1 MKIFLHD
8 LSICVMC
15 GIIILGLIGLPSIIR
30 SSSLLSSS
38 TPNPNNFYQPVF
50 AQPGSSSSS
59 SSAPAAAAAQGNRPN
74 VLLIVGDD
82 FGWSDIGAFGSQ
94 ISTPNLDAL
103 AKDGKILTNYHTIP
117 VCSPA
122 RDSLITGVDHHIGG
136 IGSMYELI
144 AQNQKGK
151 PGYETW
157 INNLVVTVAEL
168 LRDAGY
174 HTYMSGKWHLS
185 GANFEN
191 GTWPHD
197 RGFEKDITMLN
208 GGANH
213 FGGFPELPAEKVQF
227 AENGKAIP
235 RPGPANLY
243 SNDLYAEKM
252 IEYIKNNTD
261 GKPFFGYLAFQVAHS
276 PFQSP
281 QATVAKY
288 EKMYQAIGWDEA
300 RKQSFENQK
309 KLGFWNA
316 DMKLPERIPPDVS
329 WTDLTPEQQAYA
341 SRILAVRAAMI
352 ENMDHD
358 VGRVIQLLKDKG
370 QYDNTLIVFVSDN
383 GSSEPAPLLGIKF
396 SSANENAM
404 NSYLNMVNNSLSNLG
419 NVSSTINYAAWGSAV
434 GVSPL
439 SGFKVTEY
447 EGGTRVPFIVKEPTA
462 AGVSSSSLSS
472 SSAGTNTNSSV
483 TIPKMI
489 KAFAYVEDVTPTIL
503 DYAGVQPAG
512 TTYKGHPVHAIM
524 GKSLKS
530 LFNGTSDKVYG
541 ENDVVADEMFNNTAV
556 YTGGSWKAIKHEPPT
571 GDGKWQLY
579 NIVDDP
585 GENHNVADQH
595 PDILQKLSSAY
606 GAYSKDVGVV
616 IPRGQ
621 TYYLAIKSAVPPLNN
636 QSKVTITS
644 NDISPAHFSNPPDA
658 GTPNIGN

>member
-1 MKIFLHD
+1 LARGLNLDYVLLYIKAYYIVSYVSFLMKILH
-8 LSICVMC
+8 
-15 GIIILGLIGLPSIIR
+15 GISFYIIFGMILGLIGLPP
-30 SSSLLSSS
+30 S
-38 TPNPNNFYQPVF
+38 TTKLHQPFVF
-50 AQPGSSSSS
+50 AQPSVGAAS
-59 SSAPAAAAAQGNRPN
+59 AAAAQQGQQQRPN
-74 VLLIVGDD
+74 ILLIVGDD

-122 RDSLITGVDHHIGG
+122 RDSLLTGVDHHIGG

-151 PGYETW
+151 QGYETW
-157 INNLVVTVAEL
+157 INNRVVTVAEL

-174 HTYMSGKWHLS
+174 HTYLSGKWHLA
-185 GANFEN
+185 GAHFEN

-197 RGFEKDITMLN
+197 RGFEKDITLLN
-208 GGANH
+208 GGGNH
-213 FGGFPELPAEKVQF
+213 FGGFPESPAEKVQF

-243 SNDLYAEKM
+243 SNDLYADKM

-288 EKMYQAIGWDEA
+288 EKMYQAIGWNEA

-316 DMKLPERIPPDVS
+316 DMKLPERIPPDVA

-358 VGRVIQLLKDKG
+358 VGKVVQLLKDEG
-370 QYDNTLIVFVSDN
+370 QYENTLIVFVSDN
-383 GSSEPAPLLGIKF
+383 GSSEPAPLLGIKL

-404 NSYLNMVNNSLSNLG
+404 NSYLKIVNNSLSNLG

-434 GVSPL
+434 GTSPL

-447 EGGTRVPFIVKEPTA
+447 EGGTRVPFIVKEPVA
-462 AGVSSSSLSS
+462 AGTNS
-472 SSAGTNTNSSV
+472 SSAAANPTK
-483 TIPKMI
+483 II

-503 DYAGVQPAG
+503 EYAGVQHPG
-512 TTYKGHPVHAIM
+512 TTYKAHPVHAIM

-541 ENDVVADEMFNNTAV
+541 ENDIVADEMFNNTAV
-556 YTGGSWKAIKHEPPT
+556 YTGGGWKAMKHEPPM
-571 GDGKWQLY
+571 GNGKWQLY

-585 GENHNVADQH
+585 GENLNVANQH
-595 PDILQKLSSAY
+595 PDILQKLISAY

-621 TYYLAIKSAVPPLNN
+621 TYYLALQSASPPLNN

-644 NDISPAHFSNPPDA
+644 SDISPAHFSNPPDA